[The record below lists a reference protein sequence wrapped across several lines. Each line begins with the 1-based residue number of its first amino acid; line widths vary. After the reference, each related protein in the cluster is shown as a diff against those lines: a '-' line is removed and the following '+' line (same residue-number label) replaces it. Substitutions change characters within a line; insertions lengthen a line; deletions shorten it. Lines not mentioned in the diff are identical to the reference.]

1 MIFSLFLAKTL
12 NISSQF
18 QKDPLRISR
27 YLKIMDQ
34 IISGIFKHY
43 WNWKEE
49 EKKKSESSRERERES
64 EEGNKLK

>member
-49 EKKKSESSRERERES
+49 EEKKRVNQAEKQ
-64 EEGNKLK
+64 